1 MPKRP
6 ELTPDVLGGDVPEL
20 DDAFFA
26 RARRGSD
33 ALSPEFLAKVRRL
46 PGRPKLDQP
55 KTAVSLRLDAD
66 VVLHLRAKGRGW
78 QTLVNDRLAELINT
92 GKL

>member
-1 MPKRP
+1 MPKP
-6 ELTPDVLGGDVPEL
+6 PDPRCEAFDGDVPEL
-20 DDAFFA
+20 GDAFFA
-26 RARRGSD
+26 RAKRGSD
-33 ALSPEFLAKVRRL
+33 ALSPGFLSKIRRP

-78 QTLVNDRLAELINT
+78 QTLVNDRLAELISV

>member
-1 MPKRP
+1 MPKP
-6 ELTPDVLGGDVPEL
+6 PDPRCEAFDGDVPEL
-20 DDAFFA
+20 GDAFFA
-26 RARRGSD
+26 QAKRGSD
-33 ALSPEFLAKVRRL
+33 ALSPAFLAKVRRA

-78 QTLVNDRLAELINT
+78 QTVVNDRLAKLISW

>member
-1 MPKRP
+1 MSKRP
-6 ELTPDVLGGDVPEL
+6 EPHSEALEGEVPEL

-26 RARRGSD
+26 RAKRG
-33 ALSPEFLAKVRRL
+33 AEVLSPGFLAKVRRP

-78 QTLVNDRLAELINT
+78 QTVVNDRLAKLISL

>member
-1 MPKRP
+1 MLKPRDP
-6 ELTPDVLGGDVPEL
+6 HSNVLDGDVPEL
-20 DDAFFA
+20 GDAFFT
-26 RARRGSD
+26 RAKRGSEV
-33 ALSPEFLAKVRRL
+33 LNTGFLAKVRR
-46 PGRPKLDQP
+46 PAGRPKLDQP

-78 QTLVNDRLAELINT
+78 QTLVNERLAELISV